1 MGALATAQGVVK
13 RGTNVFV
20 TQEDVAILMNCK
32 KSKAYDIVRNV
43 NNYAK
48 VKGCSPFPAGKANK
62 YLFAEIYG
70 IPIEDVDRIVSESQ
84 EAAYEGKG
92 SKEVCRDA

>member
-32 KSKAYDIVRNV
+32 KSKAYEIVRKV
-43 NNYAK
+43 NDYAK
-48 VKGCSPFPAGKANK
+48 TKGCSPFPAGKANK
-62 YLFAEIYG
+62 YMFAEIYG
-70 IPIEDVDRIVSESQ
+70 IPIEDVERVISESQ
-84 EAAYEGKG
+84 EVAYGGKG
-92 SKEVCRDA
+92 GKEICREA